1 MPTISEIAAYI
12 RQAAMRRGIDP
23 DIAVRVAKSEGLA
36 PGVWQSNVYRN
47 GVREP
52 SYGPF
57 QLLVRDGGLGSAFQR
72 ATGRSVADPSTA
84 FDQVDFALD
93 QAARGGWGPWYGAA
107 KVGIGRRDG
116 LTNARPAGIG
126 SGLAASA
133 LDFARNNPQP
143 GGYGPGIDG
152 PSRSASGGAQA
163 PMFGSM
169 SPGAG
174 QPPRRPPA
182 AAILGTPS
190 RHASGE
196 EGGRPSLGE
205 RLKAAG
211 QAFDEAMHEYSAPS
225 IRPVAGFSGDTG
237 NGLINLLKN
246 PNALALALLARR
258 MG

>member
-1 MPTISEIAAYI
+1 MPTISEIEAYI
-12 RQAAMRRGIDP
+12 RQAATQRGIDP

-57 QLLVRDGGLGSAFQR
+57 QLLMRDRGLGGAFQR
-72 ATGRSVADPSTA
+72 ATGRSAADPSTA
-84 FDQVDFALD
+84 FEQVDFALD

-107 KVGIGRRDG
+107 KVGIGTRDG
-116 LTNARPAGIG
+116 LANARPVGIG
-126 SGLAASA
+126 SGLAPAA
-133 LDFARNNPQP
+133 LDFVRNNPQP
-143 GGYGPGIDG
+143 GGYGAGIGDPNG
-152 PSRSASGGAQA
+152 TSVGLEQRRTPL
-163 PMFGSM
+163 FGSM
-169 SPGAG
+169 APGGLPPEKPPSVAARRVPSG
-174 QPPRRPPA
+174 QK
-182 AAILGTPS
+182 GGPS
-190 RHASGE
+190 N
-196 EGGRPSLGE
+196 GRSLGE
-205 RLKAAG
+205 RLSEAG
-211 QAFDEAMHEYSAPS
+211 RAFDEAMHEYPAPS